1 MKKIISTILAIFLV
15 LSLVG
20 CGSVIN
26 SKGEP
31 TQEQADNVIKQSHS
45 SAVFKEKVESMNGDL
60 YTFYYDVSAPEK
72 YATCHI
78 TYAIEFYYNEEAKQW
93 DYSPATETE
102 RYYDWHIA
110 GTWYPVNSEYTT
122 WYRGCVMTIGEIEN
136 DSVHITFS
144 KDGNICFDETVD
156 FNNIAGTSFTAKPTE
171 SSWDNIHMV
180 IMTDTIAAEGK
191 GTRTG
196 CAFEK
201 VN

>member
-1 MKKIISTILAIFLV
+1 MRKLFILFIVAILV
-15 LSLVG
+15 LSFTG